1 MYDNEHGVP
10 DHNQTVSANEFN
22 YNLQEKSNGDNKSSD
37 VLVIDSNLK
46 GIDYTLAKC
55 CHPIYGDDVFG
66 FVTSGGG
73 IKIHRSGCPNAKT
86 LRERYGYRIVK
97 ARWAGKGG
105 EKYIITLKVVGND
118 DIGIVNNMTS
128 IIDKEQDILLRSIRI
143 DTADGL
149 FSGILTISTGSTRNV
164 DILIRKLGTVHGVKS
179 VTRI

>member
-1 MYDNEHGVP
+1 M
-10 DHNQTVSANEFN
+10 
-22 YNLQEKSNGDNKSSD
+22 
-37 VLVIDSNLK
+37 
-46 GIDYTLAKC
+46 
-55 CHPIYGDDVFG
+55 
-66 FVTSGGG
+66 
-73 IKIHRSGCPNAKT
+73 
-86 LRERYGYRIVK
+86 
-97 ARWAGKGG
+97 
-105 EKYIITLKVVGND
+105 GND